1 MAGAPL
7 EASVTEFGAG
17 ALWAIFQA
25 LALAVPHAFQVGDF
39 RLLVFVTAEREREE
53 TKSHANLILY
63 RALAT
68 VPRLALYSLS
78 SPEEN
83 EEGGKTHNLCWK
95 FVFLGNPSSAFFK
108 L

>member
-39 RLLVFVTAEREREE
+39 RLLVFVTAEREGG
-53 TKSHANLILY
+53 
-63 RALAT
+63 
-68 VPRLALYSLS
+68 
-78 SPEEN
+78 N
-83 EEGGKTHNLCWK
+83 EESCELDFISSTCKSTTPCPLF
-95 FVFLGNPSSAFFK
+95 FVFS
-108 L
+108 